1 MAVPRLGEVLGSLL
15 TDVVRAR
22 LAADALTASAVEAY
36 RADPVLASL
45 SVPRV
50 AVSDMTVRLKF
61 LILGV
66 LVPEPSPPDTVRA
79 ARVWNATV
87 RDRVLPRLLI
97 GPGRDTEG
105 LREPVQQWRDAVRAD
120 PVAVDIRALQRALDG
135 DVTPLVDS
143 TLSQVLER
151 VRTLPPASQ
160 ARLGKI
166 RLKEELQREFAR
178 EAPPFAEQVRQWQAA
193 EQALRSRLDVEVAA
207 DRLQERPA
215 ETLQQIEL
223 TLSLADVEEFIDLA
237 TDTES

>member
-1 MAVPRLGEVLGSLL
+1 MARLGEVVGGLL
-15 TDVVRAR
+15 TDVLRAR

-36 RADPVLASL
+36 RADPVLASM

-61 LILGV
+61 LV
-66 LVPEPSPPDTVRA
+66 LDVWVPDPSPPDVVRA

-87 RDRVLPRLLI
+87 RDRVLPRLLT

-120 PVAVDIRALQRALDG
+120 PVAVDPGALQRAVDG
-135 DVTPLVDS
+135 DVSPLVDT
-143 TLSQVLER
+143 TLAQVLER
-151 VRTLPPASQ
+151 LRTLPPPSQ
-160 ARLGKI
+160 ARLGRI
-166 RLKEELQREFAR
+166 RPQEELQRELAR

-193 EQALRSRLDVEVAA
+193 EQALRSRVEVEVTA
-207 DRLQERPA
+207 DRLQERPV
-215 ETLQQIEL
+215 ETMQQIEL
-223 TLSLADVEEFIDLA
+223 TVSLADVEEFIDLA